1 MTSPSQ
7 YLESHH
13 VTFYMED
20 CITQLLLYKEDNPKV
35 NARNFM
41 ADYFKCLNSG
51 NHVLLREFAFV
62 SATPHNR
69 LSFVRLI
76 YRAYCNL
83 NEVGDCLCL
92 QELHS
97 LLLLLCPDLPW
108 RLVEAAGHTAQETV
122 LAGGGSEGTAAQTP
136 ASSSHPDSLKHVR
149 FLFSDFLMAFQIH
162 LLYDEFLEKCA
173 QLYESLLSGR
183 SNNIDVFLPQ
193 TDQQQQQQ
201 TEETANSGATSAAAV
216 ELQQRVSSSA
226 FSRLIEGVCHELQL
240 HVPNMDI
247 IKKSLGSN
255 RTTTYREFV
264 GGLVRNKELSAALVT
279 ETELTKTVESP
290 LFSAKWPTALPP
302 VAPGS
307 AAQPVTSLLVSAP
320 ASASALAVAPPHS
333 APTASPAASVPV
345 SATATAGQQRQKRLI
360 AGAPKPKQQQQQQKP
375 TGRPA
380 QRTAGSSSGSSDV
393 SVSSGAVSTDSDSD
407 SV

>member
-255 RTTTYREFV
+255 RTTTYREFL
-264 GGLVRNKELSAALVT
+264 GGLVRNKELSAALGLLSDDST
-279 ETELTKTVESP
+279 DPELRH
-290 LFSAKWPTALPP
+290 SAANWPP